1 MKKGLVFILG
11 IITGVILTFVVS
23 LIIASKSSTSGITF
37 FDAPDS
43 PMPFRSVEI
52 FQALNPGCGLCHPMG
67 IASNDDI
74 LLLWTNEN
82 VAFYDGQKITVE
94 VGKCFRPIGVYRYT
108 TGGGMV
114 RTVPVVTIMSR
125 SETDIPK

>member
-11 IITGVILTFVVS
+11 IITGVILTFAVS

-43 PMPFRSVEI
+43 PMPFRSVEV
-52 FQALNPGCGLCHPMG
+52 FQALNPGGLCHPMG
-67 IASNDDI
+67 IAQNDDI

-82 VAFYDGQKITVE
+82 VVLYDGQRVTVE
-94 VGKCFRPIGVYRYT
+94 SGKCFRPVGVYRYT

-114 RTVPVVTIMSR
+114 RTVPVIAIMSR
-125 SETDIPK
+125 NETNIPK

>member
-11 IITGVILTFVVS
+11 IITGVLLTFAVS

-43 PMPFRSVEI
+43 PMPFRSVEV
-52 FQALNPGCGLCHPMG
+52 FQALNPGGLCHPMG
-67 IASNDDI
+67 IAQNDDI

-82 VAFYDGQKITVE
+82 VVLYDGQRVTVE
-94 VGKCFRPIGVYRYT
+94 SGKCFRPVGVYRYT

-114 RTVPVVTIMSR
+114 RTVPVIAIMSR
-125 SETDIPK
+125 NETNIPK

>member
-43 PMPFRSVEI
+43 PMPFRSVEV
-52 FQALNPGCGLCHPMG
+52 FQALNPGGLCHPMG
-67 IASNDDI
+67 IAQNDEI

-82 VAFYDGQKITVE
+82 VVLYDGQRVTVE
-94 VGKCFRPIGVYRYT
+94 SGKCFRPVGVYRYT
-108 TGGGMV
+108 TGGGLV
-114 RTVPVVTIMSR
+114 RTVPVIAIMSR
-125 SETDIPK
+125 NETSIPQ